1 MGAIHSNPCICFL
14 NDNPG
19 EPMTEQSSRFAMLA
33 GMSDDMTSE
42 DRRALLRKVT
52 AALAGG
58 DAQGDELAKLDE
70 ILAAAAADYAVQVRS
85 ELAKL
90 VAGAPA
96 FGRTATQFALDDI
109 EVAAPIL
116 RKSRALSDTTLL
128 KVIAKN
134 SQAHMMAVTQR
145 QDISPEVSHALVEA
159 GDDQVVVSL
168 LSNDTARIAHDT
180 FEAVTARAQT
190 SAALQAP
197 LVRRKDVP
205 VEMLNE
211 LYLKVENGLRLEI
224 LTRYNAVSGEE
235 IDKAF
240 QRSRNRVGR
249 SGDGLPADFR
259 AAQAK
264 IDDLAR
270 RGFLTP
276 PGLASLLR
284 EGTGSRTAFNIAFA
298 KLANVEFD
306 LVQRTVAARDLDT
319 VALLCRGAG
328 FDRALYL
335 TIAISLKNSEDRI
348 GPSAQELGALYET
361 VPMQAA
367 QRALRFWKARTAA

>member
-1 MGAIHSNPCICFL
+1 L
-14 NDNPG
+14 NDNPDRM
-19 EPMTEQSSRFAMLA
+19 MTEQPSRFAMLA
-33 GMSDDMTSE
+33 DMSSDMSSE
-42 DRRALLRKVT
+42 DRRELLRKVT
-52 AALAGG
+52 AAMAGG
-58 DAQGDELAKLDE
+58 SAGDKNDLAKLDE
-70 ILAAAAADYAVQVRS
+70 ILAGAAADYAVQVRG

-90 VAGAPA
+90 VAGTPA
-96 FGRTATQFALDDI
+96 FGRTASMFALDDI

-134 SQAHMMAVTQR
+134 SQPHMMAVTQR

-159 GDDQVVVSL
+159 GDDHVVVSL
-168 LSNDTARIAHDT
+168 LSNDTARIAHGT
-180 FEAVTARAQT
+180 FEAVTARAQNST
-190 SAALQAP
+190 RLQAP

-205 VEMLNE
+205 IEMLNE
-211 LYLKVENGLRLEI
+211 LYLKVESGLRLEI
-224 LTRYNAVSGEE
+224 LTKYNSVSGEE

-240 QRSRNRVGR
+240 QRSRSRVGKPD
-249 SGDGLPADFR
+249 DGLPPDFR

-264 IDDLAR
+264 IGDLTR

-276 PGLASLLR
+276 PSLAGLLR

-298 KLANVEFD
+298 QLADVEFD

-319 VALLCRGAG
+319 VALLCRGAR

-335 TIAISLKNSEDRI
+335 TIAIALKDADDRA

-361 VPMQAA
+361 VPVQAA

>member
-1 MGAIHSNPCICFL
+1 
-14 NDNPG
+14 
-19 EPMTEQSSRFAMLA
+19 MTEHSSRFALLA
-33 GMSDDMTSE
+33 GMSNDMSSE
-42 DRRALLRKVT
+42 DRRGLLRRVT
-52 AALAGG
+52 DAMAAGMG
-58 DAQGDELAKLDE
+58 SDEEMAKLDE
-70 ILAAAAADYAVQVRS
+70 ILAGAAADYAVQVRS

-90 VAGAPA
+90 VAGTPA
-96 FGRTATQFALDDI
+96 FGRTASLFALDDI

-128 KVIAKN
+128 KVIARN
-134 SQAHMMAVTQR
+134 SQPHMMAVTQR
-145 QDISPEVSHALVEA
+145 QDISPEVSHALVES
-159 GDDQVVVSL
+159 GDDHVVVSL
-168 LSNDTARIAHDT
+168 LANDTARIAHGT
-180 FEAVTARAQT
+180 FEVVTARAQT

-224 LTRYNAVSGEE
+224 LTKFNSVSGEE

-240 QRSRNRVGR
+240 QRSRNRAGKT
-249 SGDGLPADFR
+249 GDSPPQDFR

-264 IDDLAR
+264 IDDLTR

-276 PGLASLLR
+276 PGLAGLLR
-284 EGTGSRTAFNIAFA
+284 EGAGSRTAFNIAFA
-298 KLANVEFD
+298 QLADVEFD
-306 LVQRTVAARDLDT
+306 LVQRTVAAPDLDT

-335 TIAISLKNSEDRI
+335 TIAIALKQPPDRA
-348 GPSAQELGALYET
+348 GPSPQELGVLYES
-361 VPMQAA
+361 VPVQAA
-367 QRALRFWKARTAA
+367 QRALRFWKARKAA

>member
-1 MGAIHSNPCICFL
+1 
-14 NDNPG
+14 
-19 EPMTEQSSRFAMLA
+19 MTEQPSRFAMLA
-33 GMSDDMTSE
+33 GMSNDMTSE
-42 DRRALLRKVT
+42 ARRTLLRTVT
-52 AALAGG
+52 AAMAGDVVG
-58 DAQGDELAKLDE
+58 DDELAKLDE
-70 ILAAAAADYAVQVRS
+70 ILAGAAADYAVQVRG

-90 VAGAPA
+90 VAGTPA
-96 FGRTATQFALDDI
+96 FVRTAMQFAVDDI

-134 SQAHMMAVTQR
+134 SQPHMMAVTQR

-159 GDDQVVVSL
+159 GDDHVVVSL
-168 LSNDTARIAHDT
+168 LSNETARIAHGT

-190 SAALQAP
+190 STLLQAP

-224 LTRYNAVSGEE
+224 LTKYNSVSGEE

-240 QRSRNRVGR
+240 QRSRSRVSK
-249 SGDGLPADFR
+249 SGDGVPADFR

-264 IDDLAR
+264 IDDLTR
-270 RGFLTP
+270 RGFLTA
-276 PGLASLLR
+276 PGLVTLLR
-284 EGTGSRTAFNIAFA
+284 EGAGSRTAFSIAFA
-298 KLANVEFD
+298 QLAGVEFD

-335 TIAISLKNSEDRI
+335 TITIALKDSDDRM

-361 VPMQAA
+361 VPVQAA
-367 QRALRFWKARTAA
+367 QRALRFWKARAAA

>member
-1 MGAIHSNPCICFL
+1 
-14 NDNPG
+14 
-19 EPMTEQSSRFAMLA
+19 MTEQSSRFAMLTA
-33 GMSDDMTSE
+33 MSDDMSSE

-52 AALAGG
+52 AAMAGDSSG
-58 DAQGDELAKLDE
+58 DDELAKLDE
-70 ILAAAAADYAVQVRS
+70 ILAGAAAAYAVQVRG
-85 ELAKL
+85 ELARL

-96 FGRTATQFALDDI
+96 FGRTASLFALDDI

-145 QDISPEVSHALVEA
+145 QDISAEVSHALVEA
-159 GDDQVVVSL
+159 GDDDVVVSL
-168 LSNDTARIAHDT
+168 LANDTARIAQGT

-190 SAALQAP
+190 STLLQAP
-197 LVRRKDVP
+197 LIRRKDVP

-224 LTRYNAVSGEE
+224 LTKYNSVSGEE
-235 IDKAF
+235 IDRAF
-240 QRSRNRVGR
+240 QRSRSRAAQA
-249 SGDGLPADFR
+249 GDSLPPDFR

-264 IDDLAR
+264 IDDLTR

-284 EGTGSRTAFNIAFA
+284 EGARSRTAFTIAFA
-298 KLANVEFD
+298 QLADVEFD
-306 LVQRTVAARDLDT
+306 LVQRTVTARDLDT

-335 TIAISLKNSEDRI
+335 TIAIALKPAEDRG
-348 GPSAQELGALYET
+348 GPTAEELGALYET
-361 VPMQAA
+361 VPVQAA
-367 QRALRFWKARTAA
+367 RRAVRFWKARAAA

>member
-1 MGAIHSNPCICFL
+1 MGSL
-14 NDNPG
+14 G
-19 EPMTEQSSRFAMLA
+19 TTMTGQSSRFAMLA
-33 GMSDDMTSE
+33 GMSNGMTSE
-42 DRRALLRKVT
+42 DRRDLLRKVT
-52 AALAGG
+52 GAMA
-58 DAQGDELAKLDE
+58 GDEEVAKLDE
-70 ILAAAAADYAVQVRS
+70 ILAGAAADYVVQVRS

-96 FGRTATQFALDDI
+96 FGRTASLFALDDI

-159 GDDQVVVSL
+159 GDDDVVVSL
-168 LSNDTARIAHDT
+168 LANDTARIAHGT
-180 FEAVTARAQT
+180 FETVTARAQNST
-190 SAALQAP
+190 ALQAP

-205 VEMLNE
+205 VEMLTE

-224 LTRYNAVSGEE
+224 LTKYNTVSAAE

-240 QRSRNRVGR
+240 QRSRSRVDKT
-249 SGDGLPADFR
+249 GDGLPPDFR
-259 AAQAK
+259 TAQAR
-264 IDDLAR
+264 IDDLTR

-276 PGLASLLR
+276 PGLATLLR
-284 EGTGSRTAFNIAFA
+284 EGTRSRTAFNIAFA
-298 KLANVEFD
+298 QLADVEFD
-306 LVQRTVAARDLDT
+306 LVQRTVASRDLDT

-335 TIAISLKNSEDRI
+335 TIAIALRDREDRG
-348 GPSAQELGALYET
+348 GPTAEELGTLYET
-361 VPMQAA
+361 VPVQAA
-367 QRALRFWKARTAA
+367 KRAVRFWKARAAA